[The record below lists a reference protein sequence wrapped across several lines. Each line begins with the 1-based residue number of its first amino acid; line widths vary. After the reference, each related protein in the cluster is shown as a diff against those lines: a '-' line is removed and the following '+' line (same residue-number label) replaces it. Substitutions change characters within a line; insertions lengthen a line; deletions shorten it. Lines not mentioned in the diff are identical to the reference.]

1 MNHNMYES
9 TSAKENPMR
18 ITRLVSV
25 ILNGVV
31 FSKLATRNG
40 NNVDAMAASL
50 MGNLPHTVKKN
61 IRSHELTQVNHSLR
75 AELDQRMSAFDAE

>member
-1 MNHNMYES
+1 MNHNLYET
-9 TSAKENPMR
+9 TSSKENPMR

-31 FSKLATRNG
+31 FSKLASRND

-50 MGNLPHTVKKN
+50 MGNLPHTVKKT
-61 IRSHELTQVNHSLR
+61 IRNHELSQVNHSLR
-75 AELDQRMSAFDAE
+75 AEIGQRMSVSDAE